1 MVDSEVQGRVIRAQ
15 SRRFT
20 ILTDTGPV
28 PALVPK
34 RMRFEDPDW
43 MDPVAVR
50 DEVMVSLEKSDV
62 LIQRVLPRRNLLA
75 RRALGGT
82 KRQLLAANV
91 DRAVIVLAA
100 AEPEWKAAT
109 LDRYLV
115 LASASNIPAMV
126 WMNKADLVPSVP
138 DAELLDWYRGIDIP
152 VLTGSAASGERVDE
166 LLVQLSGQTAV
177 FIGPSGVGKSSLLNR
192 LVPSADARVGD
203 VSASSGKGVH
213 TTTWVEMQELPGG
226 GHVIDGPGLRT
237 LDLSDV
243 SIGEL
248 ARHFPEMN
256 ALSDDCRFPDCAHLS
271 EPDCAVKDAITA
283 GQLAPHRYESYRRIY
298 ASLAKGN
305 G

>member
-1 MVDSEVQGRVIRAQ
+1 MHSEFQGRVIRAQ

-20 ILTDTGPV
+20 VLTDGGPV
-28 PALVPK
+28 TALVPK

-43 MDPVAVR
+43 VDPVGVG
-50 DEVMVSLEKSDV
+50 DEVLVSTQRGDTV
-62 LIQRVLPRRNLLA
+62 IQRVLPRRNCLA

-100 AEPEWKAAT
+100 AEPEWKPAT

-115 LASASNIPAMV
+115 LASVSNIPAMV
-126 WMNKADLVPSVP
+126 WINKSDLVPRIP
-138 DAELLDWYRGIDIP
+138 DAELLDWYKGIDIP
-152 VLTGSAASGERVDE
+152 VRRGSATSGEGVQE
-166 LLVQLSGQTAV
+166 LSSQLSGQTAV
-177 FIGPSGVGKSSLLNR
+177 FIGPSGTGKSSLLNR

-213 TTTWVEMQELPGG
+213 TTTWVEMQDLPGG

-243 SIGEL
+243 SIGRL
-248 ARHFPEMN
+248 ARHFPEMH
-256 ALSDDCRFPDCAHLS
+256 ALADDCRFPDCAHIS
-271 EPDCAVKDAITA
+271 EPDCAVKSALSS
-283 GQLAPHRYESYRRIY
+283 GGLAPHRYESYRRIY
-298 ASLAKGN
+298 ESLSRGN